1 MALAT
6 LMAARLAEG
15 TLPPCPL
22 SAVARRTRGVGA
34 RVWLS
39 TLTLP
44 SATRIPLARL
54 VEATEGAHPAAAVAE
69 ALTSFAEIA
78 RPMLDPASRT
88 EIADLVAALGAS

>member
-1 MALAT
+1 MALAA

-22 SAVARRTRGVGA
+22 SVAARRTRGVGA

-44 SATRIPLARL
+44 AATRVPLARL
-54 VEATEGAHPAAAVAE
+54 VEATEAEDRATVAE
-69 ALTSFAEIA
+69 ALASFAEIA
-78 RPMLDPASRT
+78 RPMLDPASRV
-88 EIADLVAALGAS
+88 EIADVVTALGAS